1 VSVVDITP
9 RDEDDARMADLEFY
23 EEVGGLIAARRA
35 RLGLNQTALA
45 ALAGMSRSALA
56 NIELGRQRV
65 LVHQLFA
72 LAKALNTASPDE
84 LLPTL
89 KEADDVA
96 VSGSNLTAQ
105 QRAQVMRFVDTHTSA
120 AVRNGRP

>member
-1 VSVVDITP
+1 
-9 RDEDDARMADLEFY
+9 MADLEFY

-120 AVRNGRP
+120 AIRNGRP